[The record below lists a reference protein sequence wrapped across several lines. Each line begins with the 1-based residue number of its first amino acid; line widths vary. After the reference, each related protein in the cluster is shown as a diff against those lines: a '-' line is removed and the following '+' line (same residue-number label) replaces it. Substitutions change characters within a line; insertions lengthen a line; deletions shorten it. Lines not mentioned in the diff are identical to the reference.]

1 MTCVHLDLTILVV
14 SHFSSAKVSLG
25 WLLNPGFGTQKK
37 CPSLLNR
44 SDPSKEVIKTKI
56 M

>member
-1 MTCVHLDLTILVV
+1 MTSVHLDLTILVV

-37 CPSLLNR
+37 C
-44 SDPSKEVIKTKI
+44 DPSKEVIKTKI